1 MLNEFLLWWVQQ
13 LKAALPALLTQNRA
27 GPDARALVAA
37 LRLPP
42 IGPHSVDVL
51 VRRKGRDATLGQFDL
66 DTAGIAALQAAVAGQ
81 GSAVVLRLPPELL
94 LEQQVALPIAAERDP
109 ERVLQYE
116 MDRITPFA
124 ADELFWAWTIERRDR
139 AQGRLHLRLSLVPKV
154 RLGAALDALRQAGL
168 RPVALEALTPGGPI
182 QRIALDRP
190 HSALWRRRGLALAGG
205 ACAVLALAA
214 IAVPFVLQSVKS
226 AEVEGQIAALR
237 PRADQAEALRRRI
250 LSSAAGTDVFAEQ
263 RARVG
268 DALGTL
274 ATVTEVLPDDT
285 FLSELTLRT
294 RVLTISGQSAGAAK
308 LIAALAAERSI
319 RNPALCRPGDPQRGH
334 ARRRFRHS
342 GRGRAVIESLPTGRR
357 GQALAVAL
365 LVVVLAAAWVAV
377 AAPLLEWHADRAG
390 ACCSSA

>member
-1 MLNEFLLWWVQQ
+1 MLNEFLLWWAQQ
-13 LKAALPALLTQNRA
+13 LKAALPARLTQDRA
-27 GPDARALVAA
+27 GPDARALVVT

-42 IGPHSVDVL
+42 AGPQSVDVL
-51 VRRKGRDATLGQFDL
+51 VRRKGRDAALGQFDL
-66 DTAGIAALQAAVAGQ
+66 DPAGIAALQAAVAGQ
-81 GSAVVLRLPPELL
+81 GSAAVLRLPPELL
-94 LEQQVALPIAAERDP
+94 LEQQAALPIAAERDP

-139 AQGRLHLRLSLVPKV
+139 AQGRLHLRLSLVPKA

-168 RPVALEALTPGGPI
+168 RPVALEAMTPGGPA

-190 HSALWRRRGLALAGG
+190 QPAPWRKRGLALAGG
-205 ACAVLALAA
+205 ACAVLAVAA
-214 IAVPFVLQSVKS
+214 IAVPFVMQSVKS

-237 PRADQAEALRRRI
+237 PRADEAEALRRRI

-268 DALGTL
+268 DALSTL

-285 FLSELTLRT
+285 FLSELTLRA

-319 RNPALCRPGDPQRGH
+319 RNPA
-334 ARRRFRHS
+334 F
-342 GRGRAVIESLPTGRR
+342 
-357 GQALAVAL
+357 
-365 LVVVLAAAWVAV
+365 
-377 AAPLLEWHADRAG
+377 AAPVTRNEGTRGEGFAIRAEVEP
-390 ACCSSA
+390 